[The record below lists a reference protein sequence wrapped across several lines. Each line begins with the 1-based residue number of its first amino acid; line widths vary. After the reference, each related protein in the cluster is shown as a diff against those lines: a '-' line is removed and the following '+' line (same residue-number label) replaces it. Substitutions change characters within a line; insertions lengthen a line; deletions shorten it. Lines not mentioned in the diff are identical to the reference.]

1 MEMKAVKDPAPYA
14 YWADEPQL
22 HEGDR
27 QFATTLARGLDLL
40 RCFSPFSPE
49 LGNKDLSIRSGLP
62 KPTVSRLTY
71 TLTSLGYLKHDRTS
85 GKYRLGSAVLSIGY
99 PLLANL
105 NIRQIARPY
114 MRELANYANGWVSI
128 GIRDRLNMVYI
139 ESARSSNV
147 LRVKPDVGQSF
158 PILMGSMGRAYIAT
172 LADAE
177 RQALI
182 NEMKVKTPDL
192 WAKYEAETYRSIE
205 RYKTHHFCMRHSD
218 ILPDAHSVGS
228 CLTTAVDNEI
238 IAFNC
243 AVPIYALQP
252 NQLEQDIGPKLVKM
266 VRTIEGVLRSR
277 CSG

>member
-1 MEMKAVKDPAPYA
+1 MKNLDISSS
-14 YWADEPQL
+14 WMNEQHL

-49 LGNKDLSIRSGLP
+49 LGNKELSIRSGLP

-105 NIRQIARPY
+105 NIRQVARPY

-139 ESARSSNV
+139 ESARSNNI

-158 PILMGSMGRAYIAT
+158 PILVSSMGRAYMAT
-172 LADAE
+172 LPEHE
-177 RQALI
+177 RTALV
-182 NEMKVKTPDL
+182 NEMKVKTPEL
-192 WAKYEAETYRSIE
+192 WAKYESEIGRSVE
-205 RYKTHHFCMRHSD
+205 KYKTHHFCTRHSD
-218 ILPDAHSVGS
+218 FLPDAHSVGV
-228 CLTTAVDNEI
+228 CMTPIADNEI

-243 AVPIYALQP
+243 AIPIYALQP
-252 NQLEQDIGPKLVKM
+252 NQLEQDIGPRLVQM
-266 VRTIEGVLRSR
+266 VRTIEGMLKSR
-277 CSG
+277 